1 MESRCISKKTKEL
14 LWPDFAA
21 HFKSAASR
29 ASYWS
34 DLCEFTRLT
43 GKDITEA
50 GAADVQRYY
59 GIMTEKTKGGE
70 LQPGT
75 PAKKFRELH
84 SFADFLCRERE
95 RYGLPDTFQD
105 YFYPYLPRLARQEK
119 YARVIPVEDVDK
131 LLKSAEE
138 DRMAYT
144 ILVLMYRAGLSSTE
158 ICALRPEDIGVYEN
172 GTFAVPEGRPTLF
185 YNRRGGPLNTMYISR
200 MMKKYTALAG
210 IPGYSSQMLR
220 NTCAYNL
227 FSYEATPG
235 QVAAQMGI
243 TDTHVKRYRKLAYK
257 EELSRAAGS
266 LVKIRVEKPL

>member
-59 GIMTEKTKGGE
+59 GIMTEKTKRGE

-144 ILVLMYRAGLSSTE
+144 ILVLMYRAGLSSITTRN
-158 ICALRPEDIGVYEN
+158 ILLDI
-172 GTFAVPEGRPTLF
+172 
-185 YNRRGGPLNTMYISR
+185 
-200 MMKKYTALAG
+200 
-210 IPGYSSQMLR
+210 IPKI
-220 NTCAYNL
+220 NNL
-227 FSYEATPG
+227 FSGREKHLQRLFHPDLHKAPG
-235 QVAAQMGI
+235 
-243 TDTHVKRYRKLAYK
+243 R
-257 EELSRAAGS
+257 S
-266 LVKIRVEKPL
+266 